1 MNPMWIQSFI
11 PDNEKIGK
19 LAEEVTGILHGVAK
33 NLDENCMVFKNNLV
47 KPTDVSK
54 YNFCGWSVDLDTDM
68 EDAEEKCRKVITAEK
83 FGIVSCVDV
92 QKTLKKKVEE
102 R

>member
-1 MNPMWIQSFI
+1 
-11 PDNEKIGK
+11 
-19 LAEEVTGILHGVAK
+19 
-33 NLDENCMVFKNNLV
+33 MVFKNNLV

-92 QKTLKKKVEE
+92 QKTIKKKINKDIRPYLILGACSPPHAFNAVGLEE
-102 R
+102 HIGLLMPCNVLL